1 MIFTAIFGEIKNP
14 TTLAN
19 GPEGFFNF
27 LSTIFKFSGVIAG
40 LFFVAKIILAGFGY
54 LSANGDEKKVAAA
67 WATIWQSII
76 GLIIVSSAFV
86 IAGIIGY
93 IFGIDILN
101 PTIVGPNEVNLPVAT
116 PT

>member
-1 MIFTAIFGEIKNP
+1 MIFTAIFGKIDNP
-14 TTLAN
+14 TTLTD
-19 GPEGFFNF
+19 GPQGFFNF

-40 LFFVAKIILAGFGY
+40 LFFVVKIILAGFGY

-86 IAGIIGY
+86 IAGVIGY

-101 PTIVGPNEVNLPVAT
+101 PTISGPDTVAP
-116 PT
+116 PTSI